1 MKKLLEFIIL
11 EFKLLFRVPI
21 ELFFTILFPQ
31 MLMCVF
37 VFMNGNNKIFNGC
50 YFIDIYLPI
59 MMLLSLFSSGIIS
72 FAVIVAGNRSEKLWQ
87 LYRIR
92 GFKLWQIILSEIFVN
107 VFLTFIGCLLLVISA
122 KIFFNAKI
130 GTPWEIVKFLM
141 IWIIMAISTFMIGFV
156 VGVLCKS
163 EKTAQS
169 VSTPIMFILMI
180 CSGIMVRYDSFPE
193 SIQKIMSYLPTTQSN
208 WILVKYWANLDT
220 SYGRI
225 KWYVIFIWLLLSISV
240 IVYKL
245 YKDDFERI

>member
-1 MKKLLEFIIL
+1 M
-11 EFKLLFRVPI
+11 
-21 ELFFTILFPQ
+21 Q
-31 MLMCVF
+31 
-37 VFMNGNNKIFNGC
+37 
-50 YFIDIYLPI
+50 
-59 MMLLSLFSSGIIS
+59 
-72 FAVIVAGNRSEKLWQ
+72 GNRSEKLWQ

-107 VFLTFIGCLLLVISA
+107 VFLTFISCLLLVISA

-225 KWYVIFIWLLLSISV
+225 K
-240 IVYKL
+240 
-245 YKDDFERI
+245 